1 MAPKKQRM
9 RGHAVTRPTVDEWLA
24 SLGRLNQAS
33 ADFLKIDLDTALTF
47 LQIARETSDDLRKNR
62 NTSAA
67 RKAYQT
73 VARLALKTKLRDD
86 DRRIVIKR
94 LEQVKSELEALGVAV

>member
-1 MAPKKQRM
+1 MAAKKQRM
-9 RGHAVTRPTVDEWLA
+9 KGHAVPRPTVDEWLA
-24 SLGRLNQAS
+24 SLDRLNRAS

-47 LQIARETSDDLRKNR
+47 LQIARDTSDDLRKSR

-67 RKAYQT
+67 RKAYHT
-73 VARLALKTKLRDD
+73 VVRLALKTKMRDD
-86 DRRIVIKR
+86 DRQIVTKR